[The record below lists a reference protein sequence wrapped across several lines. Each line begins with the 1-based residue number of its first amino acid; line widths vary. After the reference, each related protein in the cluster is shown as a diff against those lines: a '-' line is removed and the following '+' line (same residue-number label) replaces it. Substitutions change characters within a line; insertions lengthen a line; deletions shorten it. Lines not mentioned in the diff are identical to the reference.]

1 MRKIV
6 VFDSGFGGDLFADY
20 LKEEVPVLEI
30 ARVIDWRNSDK
41 FIKSKN
47 DARKAA
53 RLALQPYIGKADV
66 IFFANYLLSI
76 TSLRYFRRK
85 YKNQQFAGF
94 SFNKPNRIRAKTA
107 LILTTKALDKTF
119 TLHLFNYRLGLDTKI
134 LDCDHWVQLI
144 DDGELTEDRIRQ
156 DLANLQDFHPQLI
169 ILGCTQFADIKPA
182 LRDIFGS
189 RIIIEDG
196 YNSAIRNLCKELKLR
211 GLAGKLK

>member
-1 MRKIV
+1 MKKIV

-20 LKEEVPVLEI
+20 LEGELPVFEI
-30 ARVIDWRNSDK
+30 TRVIDWRHSVE
-41 FIKSKN
+41 FIKNKYQ
-47 DARKAA
+47 ARHAA
-53 RLALQPYIGKADV
+53 RAALAPHIGKADV
-66 IFFANYLLSI
+66 IFFANYLLSA
-76 TSLRYFRRK
+76 TSLKYFRRK

-144 DDGELTEDRIRQ
+144 DDGELTEDRVRQ
-156 DLANLQDFHPQLI
+156 DLSVIQDFHPQLI
-169 ILGCTQFADIKPA
+169 ILGCTQFVDIKPT
-182 LRDIFGS
+182 LRNIFGS

-196 YNSAIRNLCKELKLR
+196 YNSAIKNLCKELKLR